1 MKAVRLGLD
10 FTMTDYNVTR
20 TIAGK
25 ITDRFSNMLRELE
38 DDYEEEVV
46 VVSLMK
52 YYDLCSKYTK
62 IDNTKDEYIEPDVDL
77 LWAIERVLADYMTS
91 EDFNAWLLN
100 RNGGKR
106 E

>member
-1 MKAVRLGLD
+1 MGLD
-10 FTMTDYNVTR
+10 SAMSDYNVTR
-20 TIAGK
+20 AIAGK

-52 YYDLCSKYTK
+52 YYDLCSKPNK
-62 IDNTKDEYIEPDVDL
+62 IDHTAGEYIEPDKNL
-77 LWAIERVLADYMTS
+77 LWAIERVLKDYMTRA
-91 EDFNAWLLN
+91 DFNAWLLN